1 MKQLKALL
9 DLVNENEDSIFK
21 ALAQDLGKS
30 PVESYRDEVGIVKKS
45 ATYSLSCFDKWVAF
59 KKGDLPLLL
68 FPSKAEVIPEPLG
81 VVLIFSSWNFPIKV
95 ALDPLIGAIS
105 TGNTVMLK
113 PSELAPACMSFLIQ
127 AIPQYLDNKAIKV
140 IGGGADVGERLIEL
154 RWDKIFFTGSP
165 RVGRLIMTAAGKHLT
180 PVTLELGGKCL
191 AIVHNT
197 LSNPSKAKV
206 TAKRI
211 IRGKWGPCTG
221 QACIAIDYVLVEEKL
236 ASTLIVI
243 LMKCIKRFYGDN
255 LKELNSISRIVN
267 KHQFQRLVDLMKDPH
282 VASFGP
288 LLPIITVR
296 DSQP

>member
-30 PVESYRDEVGIVKKS
+30 PVESYRDE
-45 ATYSLSCFDKWVAF
+45 
-59 KKGDLPLLL
+59 GDLPLLL

-154 RWDKIFFTGSP
+154 RWDKIFFTVGSP